1 MNRFSFLRNLVP
13 IPALMLVISM
23 LGCAGQAASSGSLYQ
38 QLGGA
43 NGVDRMVEAILDR
56 VYADERIAFLFEGT
70 DRDNL
75 HGLIVEQVCD
85 ETGGPCEYSGLDM
98 QAAHSGLNI
107 EFSEFD
113 AFVEDFILGMEDV
126 GIPYTTQN
134 RVLEIFAPM
143 RSDVVYR

>member
-1 MNRFSFLRNLVP
+1 MTLFSRTIPSLFAAFCLVLGGL
-13 IPALMLVISM
+13 A
-23 LGCAGQAASSGSLYQ
+23 GCASQPSEPDSLYE

-43 NGVDRMVEAILDR
+43 QGVDRMVEAILDR

-70 DRDNL
+70 DRENL

-85 ETGGPCEYSGLDM
+85 ETGGPCDYTGLDM
-98 QAAHSGLNI
+98 QAAHGGLNI

-134 RVLEIFAPM
+134 RVLAIFAPM

>member
-1 MNRFSFLRNLVP
+1 MYPFSKQITSFLAGACLVLSG
-13 IPALMLVISM
+13 IA
-23 LGCAGQAASSGSLYQ
+23 GCANQPAEPDGLYE

-43 NGVDRMVEAILDR
+43 QGVDQMVEAILDR

-70 DRDNL
+70 DRENL

-85 ETGGPCEYSGLDM
+85 ETGGPCDYTGLDM
-98 QAAHSGLNI
+98 QAAHGGLNI
-107 EFSEFD
+107 KFSEFD

-134 RVLEIFAPM
+134 RVLAIFAPM
-143 RSDVVYR
+143 RSDIIYR